1 MKIHH
6 PKYNR
11 KTIVAF
17 FVIVFLILNAIQLVA
32 QNSITLQDL
41 LVMAKQNNLQVKNE
55 KLKTEYLQQIIKTA
69 KAIPAT
75 NIGLD
80 LGQMNSA
87 YFDNRIYASQNIP
100 LPQTYRSQQHLF
112 TEEWKQS
119 ALIVARKEAELDKAV
134 SSSFYQLVYLIEKE
148 KILLQS
154 DATYTEFVR
163 TATLRFSK
171 GESNLLEKITAETQR
186 GNIKVQLQQ
195 LQQEKK
201 IWQLQLQLLLNTE
214 MEIIPNYDA
223 YKLNATLNTN
233 NEGIAQHPILQ
244 SIQQQ
249 LAVSK
254 ASIAIEKSKLLPEL
268 SVGFSST
275 TMRGIGANDITYNGL
290 SRFQSAQIGAAI
302 PLFTKAQKEKIK
314 AATMY
319 EGIFVQLYQAQKQE
333 LDNQYQSLAMQ
344 YVTYLQNVNYYEQE
358 ALPNAKTINFI
369 ADKQFLNGEINYLE
383 WVMLT
388 NQAIEIQNNYIESV
402 KQLNDILIQI
412 NYITPIG
419 IGAK

>member
-1 MKIHH
+1 
-6 PKYNR
+6 
-11 KTIVAF
+11 
-17 FVIVFLILNAIQLVA
+17 
-32 QNSITLQDL
+32 
-41 LVMAKQNNLQVKNE
+41 
-55 KLKTEYLQQIIKTA
+55 
-69 KAIPAT
+69 
-75 NIGLD
+75 
-80 LGQMNSA
+80 
-87 YFDNRIYASQNIP
+87 
-100 LPQTYRSQQHLF
+100 
-112 TEEWKQS
+112 
-119 ALIVARKEAELDKAV
+119 
-134 SSSFYQLVYLIEKE
+134 
-148 KILLQS
+148 
-154 DATYTEFVR
+154 
-163 TATLRFSK
+163 
-171 GESNLLEKITAETQR
+171 
-186 GNIKVQLQQ
+186 
-195 LQQEKK
+195 
-201 IWQLQLQLLLNTE
+201 
-214 MEIIPNYDA
+214 
-223 YKLNATLNTN
+223 
-233 NEGIAQHPILQ
+233 
-244 SIQQQ
+244 

-419 IGAK
+419 IGTK